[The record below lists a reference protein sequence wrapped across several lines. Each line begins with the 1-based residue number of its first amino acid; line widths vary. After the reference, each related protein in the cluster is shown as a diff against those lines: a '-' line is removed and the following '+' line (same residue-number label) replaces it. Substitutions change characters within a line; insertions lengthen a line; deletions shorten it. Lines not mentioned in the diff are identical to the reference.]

1 MLIRIDLIEDEQWII
16 LISLVTEDYNT
27 STSLLTD
34 SEEEQI
40 IIMADQIT
48 VGDTSQENCISNN
61 MM

>member
-40 IIMADQIT
+40 IIMADQII